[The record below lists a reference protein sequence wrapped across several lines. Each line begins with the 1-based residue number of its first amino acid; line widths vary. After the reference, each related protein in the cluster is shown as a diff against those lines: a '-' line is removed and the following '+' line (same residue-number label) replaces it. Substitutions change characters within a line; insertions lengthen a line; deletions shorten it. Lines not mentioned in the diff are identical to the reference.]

1 MASRRA
7 LARNGTAP
15 GSFAAR
21 LLTWYDQA
29 KRTLPWRDIADPWG
43 TWVSEI
49 MLQQTRAEVV
59 REAFPRFMASYP
71 TPAAWAKA
79 SDDELLVAWRG
90 LGYYRR
96 ARLLRD
102 GARAV
107 VANHRGQVPSD
118 LAALAELPGIGTY
131 TRGAIAS
138 IAFGQAVP
146 AVDGNVE
153 RVFARHRGIAENVK
167 TGAGARAIAAAVER
181 ELDAARPGDFNQAL
195 MDLGARVCTPRA
207 PACQDCPVAADCVAR
222 EQGRQSALPVLPA
235 RSAAV
240 AVLTRVALVRRRD
253 GAILGQRVA
262 AGAINAGQVDLPGPG
277 PLVEVADSD
286 ELLAWLDAR
295 FGRGAATL
303 QHEPIGHASHGI
315 THHRIKIAVHEAQLA
330 ARALPE
336 AFLWARLDD
345 HSTPWTT
352 IARKAVRL
360 LTRAQEA

>member
-107 VANHRGQVPSD
+107 VAAHGGAVPAD
-118 LAALAELPGIGTY
+118 LDALGELPGIGAY
-131 TRGAIAS
+131 TRGAVAS
-138 IAFGQAVP
+138 IAFGHAEP
-146 AVDGNVE
+146 AIDGNVE
-153 RVFARHRGIAENVK
+153 RVTARHLGLTDDVGTAP
-167 TGAGARAIAAAVER
+167 ARRRIRSTVVGW
-181 ELDAARPGDFNQAL
+181 LDHARPGDFNQAL
-195 MDLGARVCTPRA
+195 MELGAVVCTPTSPSCER
-207 PACQDCPVAADCVAR
+207 CPVAQDCAAKR
-222 EQGRQSALPVLPA
+222 LGLTDQLPNKKPP
-235 RSAAV
+235 RAAV
-240 AVLTRVALVRRRD
+240 EVTARAALVFAE
-253 GAILGQRVA
+253 GQVLGHRVP
-262 AGAINAGQVDLPGPG
+262 AGEPNAGQVDLPGGG
-277 PLVEVADSD
+277 PLRS
-286 ELLAWLDAR
+286 LDADDLASLLHER
-295 FGRGAATL
+295 FAARLSVGAVLATAK
-303 QHEPIGHASHGI
+303 HAI
-315 THHRIKIAVHEAQLA
+315 THHRITMHGHAATLLGG
-330 ARALPE
+330 ARAVG
-336 AFLWARLDD
+336 RLQWFPLDGD
-345 HSTPWTT
+345 APWTT
-352 IARKAVRL
+352 LARKLFR
-360 LTRAQEA
+360 RALGGDGTTNG